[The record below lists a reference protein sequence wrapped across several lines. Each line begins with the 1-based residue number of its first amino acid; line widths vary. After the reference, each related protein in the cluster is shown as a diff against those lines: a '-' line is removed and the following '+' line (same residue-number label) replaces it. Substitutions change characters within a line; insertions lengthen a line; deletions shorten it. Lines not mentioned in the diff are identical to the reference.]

1 MSVLTGELLK
11 SYTAGTSL
19 LNHLRDLLLR
29 ENYQQGLQMNSI
41 TCPKC
46 GRKCD
51 KFFDS
56 VCKDCF
62 FENFKLFELPLV
74 LHARTCSGCGA
85 YFHRSRWEDIGNL
98 EEVVRKAVENAIFIH
113 NEAED
118 VEIYLEPKE
127 VTPYIYMVRAEVDAV
142 VREEPIHAEAETEVR
157 IQRTACDTCSRESG
171 GYFEAIIQIRAAG
184 RLPTEEEKKRS
195 STIAR
200 DAMENMRK
208 KGDRLAFISYVQEQK
223 EGVDLYMGSMNAS
236 RQVCRLIIS
245 ELGGNFSESPTL
257 VGMKD
262 GKNLYRVTFAV
273 RLPEFRPGDI
283 IRFRERVIQI
293 RSSGKK
299 VNGISLEDGS
309 RFISTP
315 EKLKGAEKIGNIEDA
330 VLTVL
335 VSIEENAI
343 LILDPETY
351 ETVTIKKPMPLNAEA
366 GSEIPVLKTAHGIFA
381 LAS

>member
-1 MSVLTGELLK
+1 
-11 SYTAGTSL
+11 
-19 LNHLRDLLLR
+19 
-29 ENYQQGLQMNSI
+29 MNSI

-46 GRKCD
+46 GKECE

-56 VCKDCF
+56 VCNDCF

-74 LHARTCSGCGA
+74 LHVRICSSCGA
-85 YFHRSRWEDIGNL
+85 YFHKSKWEDVGNL
-98 EEVVRKAVENAIFIH
+98 EDVVLKAVENALLVN

-118 VEIYLEPKE
+118 VEVCLEPRE
-127 VTPYIYMVRAEVDAV
+127 ITPYIYAVKAEVDAS
-142 VREEPIHAEAETEVR
+142 VRGEPTHTEAETEVR
-157 IQRTACDTCSRESG
+157 IQRTACDMCSRESG

-184 RLPTEEEKKRS
+184 RLPTEEEKRRCS
-195 STIAR
+195 AIAR
-200 DAMENMRK
+200 DAMESMRK
-208 KGDRLAFISYVQEQK
+208 KGDRLAFISYALEQK

-236 RQVCRLIIS
+236 RQVCRLIVS

-262 GKNLYRVTFAV
+262 GKNLYRITFAV
-273 RLPEFRPGDI
+273 RLPEFRPGDV
-283 IRFRERVIQI
+283 IRFRGRVIQI

-315 EKLKGAEKIGNIEDA
+315 EELKGAENIANIEDA
-330 VLTVL
+330 ILTVL

-343 LILDPETY
+343 LVLDPETY
-351 ETVTIKKPMPLNAEA
+351 ETVAIKKPISFNAEA
-366 GSEIPVLKTAHGIFA
+366 GSEIPVLKTAYGVFA
-381 LAS
+381 LAGSERMKVK

>member
-1 MSVLTGELLK
+1 M
-11 SYTAGTSL
+11 
-19 LNHLRDLLLR
+19 
-29 ENYQQGLQMNSI
+29 NYI

-46 GRKCD
+46 GRECD

-62 FENFKLFELPLV
+62 FETFKLFELPLV
-74 LHARTCSGCGA
+74 LHVRVCSGCGA
-85 YFHRSRWEDIGNL
+85 YFHKSKWEDIGKL
-98 EEVVRKAVENAIFIH
+98 EEAVLKAVENALFIH
-113 NEAED
+113 SEARD
-118 VEIYLEPKE
+118 VEIYLEPRE
-127 VTPYIYMVRAEVDAV
+127 VTPFIYVVSAEVDAV
-142 VREEPIHAEAETEVR
+142 VRGEHIHSEAETEVR
-157 IQRTACDTCSRESG
+157 IQRTACDICSRESG

-184 RLPTEEEKKRS
+184 RFPTEEERKRCS
-195 STIAR
+195 AIAR
-200 DAMENMRK
+200 EAMENMRK
-208 KGDRLAFISYVQEQK
+208 KGDRLAFISSVLEQK

-262 GKNLYRVTFAV
+262 GKNLYRITFAV
-273 RLPEFRPGDI
+273 RLPEFRPGDV
-283 IRFRERVIQI
+283 IRFRGGVIQI

-315 EKLKGAEKIGNIEDA
+315 EELKGAEKIANIENA

-343 LILDPETY
+343 LVLDPETY
-351 ETVTIKKPMPLNAEA
+351 ETVAIKKPISFNAEA
-366 GSEIPVLKTAHGIFA
+366 GSEIPVLKTAYGIFA
-381 LAS
+381 LASSETLKAK

>member
-1 MSVLTGELLK
+1 
-11 SYTAGTSL
+11 
-19 LNHLRDLLLR
+19 
-29 ENYQQGLQMNSI
+29 MNSI

-46 GRKCD
+46 GRECV

-62 FENFKLFELPLV
+62 FETFKLFELPLV
-74 LHARTCSGCGA
+74 LHVRVCSGCGA
-85 YFHRSRWEDIGNL
+85 YFHKSKWEDTGNL
-98 EEVVRKAVENAIFIH
+98 EEAVLKAVENALFFH
-113 NEAED
+113 SEAED
-118 VEIYLEPKE
+118 VEIYLNPRE
-127 VTPYIYMVRAEVDAV
+127 VTPFIYIVRAEVDAV
-142 VREEPIHAEAETEVR
+142 VRGEPIHSEVETEVR
-157 IQRTACDTCSRESG
+157 IQQTACDICSRESG

-184 RLPTEEEKKRS
+184 RFPTEEERKRCS
-195 STIAR
+195 AIAR
-200 DAMENMRK
+200 EAMGSMRK
-208 KGDRLAFISYVQEQK
+208 KGDRLAFISSVLEQK

-262 GKNLYRVTFAV
+262 GKNLYRITFAV
-273 RLPEFRPGDI
+273 RLPEFRPGDV
-283 IRFRERVIQI
+283 IRFRGVVIQV

-315 EKLKGAEKIGNIEDA
+315 EELKGAEKIANVENA

-351 ETVTIKKPMPLNAEA
+351 ETVAIKKPISFNAEA
-366 GSEIPVLKTAHGIFA
+366 GSEIPVLKTAYGIFA
-381 LAS
+381 LASSETLKAK